1 MWSLIFALLIA
12 ILIAAFASLNST
24 MVSVNFIFWS
34 APVVS
39 LALVI
44 LLSVLLGVI
53 LATLFELPQYFK
65 TWQKMRELQKRVK
78 SYEETTTNYE
88 EKNREAG
95 S

>member
-12 ILIAAFASLNST
+12 ILIAVFASLNST

-53 LATLFELPQYFK
+53 LATLFEMPQYFK
-65 TWQKMRELQKRVK
+65 TWQKMRELEKKVK
-78 SYEETTTNYE
+78 SSPDQALTYE
-88 EKNREAG
+88 EKNR
-95 S
+95 